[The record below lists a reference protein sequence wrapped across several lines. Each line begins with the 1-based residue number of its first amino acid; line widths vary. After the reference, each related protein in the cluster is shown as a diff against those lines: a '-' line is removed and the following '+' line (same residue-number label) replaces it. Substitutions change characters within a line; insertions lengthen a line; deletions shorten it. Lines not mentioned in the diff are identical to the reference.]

1 MQHAIACSHEVEP
14 VKNGT
19 ALTITK
25 ATLRAQAYSA
35 MLRTSVA
42 VLKVAAIE
50 NPRLIIALTAV
61 ISAQK
66 MNGMFIPGY
75 LRCRRATHDIT

>member
-19 ALTITK
+19 ALTNTK

-35 MLRTSVA
+35 MLR
-42 VLKVAAIE
+42 
-50 NPRLIIALTAV
+50 
-61 ISAQK
+61 
-66 MNGMFIPGY
+66 
-75 LRCRRATHDIT
+75 